1 MGSPVGKND
10 SIKTLPQEM
19 DNDWQD
25 PELLGDIEA
34 ATGINLKMPNKKGKG
49 KKSKESNLTNI
60 KAMQNTVRKRLE
72 KKIFNRSSMKRVA
85 TDLNLSESKVKK

>member
-34 ATGINLKMPNKKGKG
+34 ATAV
-49 KKSKESNLTNI
+49 SYTHLTLP
-60 KAMQNTVRKRLE
+60 T
-72 KKIFNRSSMKRVA
+72 NREV
-85 TDLNLSESKVKK
+85 